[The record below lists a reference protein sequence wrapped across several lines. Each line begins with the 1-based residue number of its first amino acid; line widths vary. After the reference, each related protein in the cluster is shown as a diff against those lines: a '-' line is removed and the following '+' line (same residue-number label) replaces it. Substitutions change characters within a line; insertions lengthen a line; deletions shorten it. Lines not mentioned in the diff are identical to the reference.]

1 MEIQQQITLQN
12 YCPHMFSDRWG
23 AVCGG
28 VVLTVTGPQGLTMNY
43 DANGNI
49 TGKSDLGTANQYI
62 YDNSARP
69 YQLTG
74 IETNTNL
81 VPVTLQQITYTSFEQ
96 PSVITESPC
105 QGTFKY
111 NTEGQRVQMAV
122 THSGI
127 AILTRWYAGSRYM
140 KEKVGTTETHYTW
153 LGGDAYSAPILSVKV
168 NTGTPVIYY
177 ILRDH
182 LGSIT
187 HVVKASDLTY
197 KEYSFDAWGRRRSA
211 NDWNYTLD
219 AGDHPLFAGRGFTGH
234 EHLPEFNL
242 INMNGRLYDPVLGR
256 FLSPDNYIQIPDNTQ
271 NFNRDTYA
279 LNNPLVYTDPDGEWF
294 FSLLFPP
301 AAPVLIFVDAFL
313 WGATIDY
320 TSQVVD
326 NISIQKSM
334 GQKINWG
341 DALWNQ
347 IDFVDAG
354 VSGLTD
360 AATLGIGK
368 ITKLPKYAKVGLKA
382 ATIFGSNTV
391 KAHVDYEPG
400 TGWNTSKSRDEINA
414 ELWASNLTSLTLG
427 KTYDFGI
434 DRLLPKEIVGNMLSD
449 KFSERLQNFAVKT
462 FVSPALNNWNRAIY
476 NDVMRGNNYYYNK
489 ELQRWEKQNYYE
501 PWWEKFN
508 YEEKWWEQY

>member
-1 MEIQQQITLQN
+1 MNEYGQITSAKYGTN
-12 YCPHMFSDRWG
+12 
-23 AVCGG
+23 
-28 VVLTVTGPQGLTMNY
+28 LTVIN
-43 DANGNI
+43 
-49 TGKSDLGTANQYI
+49 
-62 YDNSARP
+62 
-69 YQLTG
+69 
-74 IETNTNL
+74 
-81 VPVTLQQITYTSFEQ
+81 YTSLEQ
-96 PSVITESPC
+96 VKDITE
-105 QGTFKY
+105 GDYFAEFTY
-111 NTEGQRVQMAV
+111 NSDNQRCKMIMKQNGVLQY
-122 THSGI
+122 
-127 AILTRWYAGSRYM
+127 TRWYAGSRYM

-177 ILRDH
+177 VLRDH

-187 HVVKASDLTY
+187 HVVKSDLSSI
-197 KEYSFDAWGRRRSA
+197 KEYSFDACSVKLAFCKRSGTKSLVEPIPMSEAVREGRRRSA

-219 AGDHPLFAGRGFTGH
+219 GNDHPLFAGRGFTGH

-256 FLSPDNYIQIPDNTQ
+256 FLSPDNYVQMPDNTQ
-271 NFNRDTYA
+271 NFNRYSYA

-320 TSQVVD
+320 ASQVVD

-334 GQKINWG
+334 GQEINWG

-347 IDFVDAG
+347 IDFVDLG

-368 ITKLPKYAKVGLKA
+368 LTKLPQYAKTGLKA
-382 ATIFGSNTV
+382 ANILGSNTI

-400 TGWNTSKSRDEINA
+400 TGWNTSKSKEEINA

-427 KTYDFGI
+427 KAYDVGL
-434 DRLLPKEIVGNMLSD
+434 DWVLPKNIVGDLLSD
-449 KFSERLQNFAVKT
+449 KFSERLQNFAIKT
-462 FVSPALNNWNRAIY
+462 LVSPALNNWNRAIY
-476 NDVMRGNNYYYNK
+476 NDVMRGNNHYYNH
-489 ELQRWEKQNYYE
+489 EEQRWEKENYYE

-508 YEEKWWEQY
+508 YEEWWQKQY